1 MTDLVTATG
10 TTVALLSQEIL
21 VLAVVV
27 ALGLVAFAA
36 GLWLW
41 TALDKRPGPVLGLP
55 GPLPAPPRP
64 PDDPRR
70 VPVIFYEENGKRLL
84 RWGELV
90 VADEA

>member
-1 MTDLVTATG
+1 MTDLVPATG
-10 TTVALLSQEIL
+10 TTVALLSQDIL
-21 VLAVVV
+21 VLAVMV
-27 ALGLVAFAA
+27 ALGLVAIAA

-41 TALDKRPGPVLGLP
+41 TALDRRPGPVLGLP

-64 PDDPRR
+64 LDAEPR
-70 VPVIFYEENGKRLL
+70 VAVIFHDENGKRLL